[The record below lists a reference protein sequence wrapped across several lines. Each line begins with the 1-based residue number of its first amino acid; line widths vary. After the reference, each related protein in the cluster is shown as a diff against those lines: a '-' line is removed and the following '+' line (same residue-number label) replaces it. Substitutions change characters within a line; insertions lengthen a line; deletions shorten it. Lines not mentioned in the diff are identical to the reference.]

1 MNIAICVSGSIRYPE
16 IGLKSINKIIPK
28 DAKVFIH
35 TWKNVKSGKFLKTIH
50 RLWEKEGIKEMID
63 TNFDLSKYSY
73 EKLKVDDF
81 SEKYDELWS
90 LYDSL
95 KFNFYWRHDIGILSM
110 YYSLYEAN
118 KLKCEYEKENNI
130 LFDRVIRMRFDS
142 DFVEE
147 SLDVRKTMPVD
158 LCIPDSRFDYDGIN
172 DQFAIGS
179 SQMMDIYSNVYQ
191 DIHNLTDCVYCGEE
205 ILKKQLDRHNISP
218 TRIKFPVNKNNNID
232 FTYEDEDSNLHI
244 GGYQIPRKV
253 IKVIKEISPEQFK
266 DLHPYLED

>member
-16 IGLKSINKIIPK
+16 LGLKSINKIIPK
-28 DAKVFIH
+28 DAKIFIH

-50 RLWEKEGIKEMID
+50 RLRAKEGIKEMID
-63 TNFDLSKYSY
+63 TDFNLLQYPY

-81 SEKYDELWS
+81 GEMYSDFKL

-95 KFNFYWRHDIGILSM
+95 KFNFYWRDDVGILSM
-110 YYSLYEAN
+110 YYSLYQAN

-130 LFDRVIRMRFDS
+130 LFDKVIRMRFDS
-142 DFVEE
+142 DFVRE
-147 SLDVRKTMPVD
+147 SLDVRKTVDFD
-158 LCIPDSRFDYDGIN
+158 LCIPDTRFDYDGIN

-205 ILKKQLDRHNISP
+205 ILKQQLDRHNIIP
-218 TRIKFPVNKNNNID
+218 ERIRFPVNKNNNID
-232 FTYEDEDSNLHI
+232 FTYEDSNLHI
-244 GGYQIPRKV
+244 GRNKV
-253 IKVIKEISPEQFK
+253 S
-266 DLHPYLED
+266 